1 MSNLCK
7 KIKQQ
12 IGETVSFTFYLLY
25 AIVSLYFAFRCITNP
40 FGIPVPFRAGILN
53 VLSCFINIRRIFR
66 SIVFMQANI
75 FKIKRN
81 ELADGSGLRTTI
93 YFKGCPLRCVWC
105 STPQAHERPTRILWD
120 SKHCLYCNL
129 CVSECPTGSLAF
141 SDNRLTFT
149 PDTCTFCRAC
159 TDHCPS
165 RMLHFVGQM
174 MDMDEIMEKIL
185 ADRELYGNGGV
196 ILSGGDPLMQ
206 PEAATAVLKKC
217 KEHGIRTAI
226 ETTAFAKP
234 LAFSRFIANADMIII
249 DLKHYSEKKY
259 VQFTGV
265 SNHSILEN
273 LDFAISIGK
282 KVAVRITIT
291 PGINDTLIDARR
303 YAHLL
308 SEHHIRHV
316 ILLSY
321 SNLGIIK
328 YEKYTQS
335 PALAREQTFSGQDME
350 NYANMLRG
358 LGFDVQIEQ

>member
-1 MSNLCK
+1 
-7 KIKQQ
+7 
-12 IGETVSFTFYLLY
+12 
-25 AIVSLYFAFRCITNP
+25 
-40 FGIPVPFRAGILN
+40 
-53 VLSCFINIRRIFR
+53 
-66 SIVFMQANI
+66 MQANI

-129 CVSECPTGSLAF
+129 CVSECPTGSLSF
-141 SDNRLTFT
+141 LSNQLIFT
-149 PDTCTFCRAC
+149 PDACTSCHAC

-185 ADRELYGNGGV
+185 ADRALYGKGGV
-196 ILSGGDPLMQ
+196 VLSGGDPLMQ
-206 PEAATAVLKKC
+206 PEFATALLKKC
-217 KEHGIRTAI
+217 REHGIRTAI

-273 LDFAISIGK
+273 MDFAVSIGK

-291 PGINDTLIDARR
+291 PGINDTLIDARK
-303 YAHLL
+303 YAHIL
-308 SEHHIRHV
+308 SEHHIKHV
-316 ILLSY
+316 VLLSY
-321 SNLGIIK
+321 ANLGIIK
-328 YEKYTQS
+328 YEKYTHS
-335 PALAREQTFSGQDME
+335 PALACEQPFSDQDME
-350 NYANMLRG
+350 NYANTLRG

>member
-1 MSNLCK
+1 VGNLPVDNAYDVVK
-7 KIKQQ
+7 NLPGIVNMNNSLMLGGQEVTVVINGKVTTLSAEQLDALLKSIPVSRIEKAEVMYSAPARYQVRGPMINLILAPGTGQ
-12 IGETVSFTFYLLY
+12 ASSLQGELYTAFNQHHYESLAERGSLLY
-25 AIVSLYFAFRCITNP
+25 SGRKFSADLLYSYSYDRDRKITEKE
-40 FGIPVPFRAGILN
+40 ALHT
-53 VLSCFINIRRIFR
+53 
-66 SIVFMQANI
+66 
-75 FKIKRN
+75 
-81 ELADGSGLRTTI
+81 LADGS
-93 YFKGCPLRCVWC
+93 VH
-105 STPQAHERPTRILWD
+105 Q
-120 SKHCLYCNL
+120 
-129 CVSECPTGSLAF
+129 
-141 SDNRLTFT
+141 
-149 PDTCTFCRAC
+149 
-159 TDHCPS
+159 
-165 RMLHFVGQM
+165 

-328 YEKYTQS
+328 YEKYMQS
-335 PALAREQTFSGQDME
+335 PTLAREQTFSGQDME